1 MQMANG
7 KKRLADID
15 ELELMAVLEERGRLF
30 NEECVRLGISRVIEQ
45 DGRPVLYHPD
55 GTSTP
60 LPEEESEMQ
69 ALFRR
74 HKVALNE
81 VRYP

>member
-1 MQMANG
+1 MTKATG
-7 KKRLADID
+7 KKRLEEID
-15 ELELMAVLEERGRLF
+15 PVEFMAVLDERGRLF
-30 NEECVRLGISRVIEQ
+30 NEECVRLGISRVIEL
-45 DGRPVLYHPD
+45 DGQPVLYHPD

-60 LPEEESEMQ
+60 LPKDEADME

-81 VRYP
+81 VRHR

>member
-1 MQMANG
+1 MQTANG
-7 KKRLADID
+7 KKRLEDFD
-15 ELELMAVLEERGRLF
+15 GLEFMAALEDGARRF
-30 NEECVRLGISRVIEQ
+30 NEECVRLGISRVIEL
-45 DGRPVLYHPD
+45 DGQPVLYHPD

-60 LPEEESEMQ
+60 IPEDDAEME

-81 VRYP
+81 VLY